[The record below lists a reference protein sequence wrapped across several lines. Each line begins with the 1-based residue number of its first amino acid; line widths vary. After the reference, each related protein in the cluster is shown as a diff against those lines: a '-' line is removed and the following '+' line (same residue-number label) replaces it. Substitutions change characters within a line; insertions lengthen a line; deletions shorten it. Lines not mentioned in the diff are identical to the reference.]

1 MTSKI
6 SRHTDSYIPY
16 RTVLPEGYL
25 CPDPEPILDG
35 MQQSPIVTEC
45 DHLLRH
51 YFETG
56 DRADV
61 LVASDGFIFYDES
74 SLNIRVN
81 PDLYITFGVDAGSVF
96 SRNGYVIWEAGKPPD
111 FALEVASEST
121 HRQDTER
128 KPGLYA
134 RIGIGEYWR
143 FDGNGGEFYGYVL
156 AGDRLV
162 DGAYQPIPITSGLDG
177 MGWSGVTVRHWA
189 CTSAENTAVS
199 GSSTQKRIAICTAS
213 EKSRPPTGRLK
224 TLYYRSR
231 PPAAKPKT
239 LYYRNRPPA
248 AKPRPKSSG

>member
-6 SRHTDSYIPY
+6 SCHTGSYIPY

-25 CPDPEPILDG
+25 CPDPEPVLDG
-35 MQQSPIVTEC
+35 MQQRPIVTEC

-51 YFETG
+51 YFGTGDRETG
-56 DRADV
+56 NRADV

-81 PDLYITFGVDAGSVF
+81 PDLYIAFGVDAGSVF
-96 SRNGYVIWEAGKPPD
+96 SRDGYVIWEAGKPPD

-134 RIGIGEYWR
+134 RIGIGEYRR

-162 DGAYQPIPITSGLDG
+162 DGAYQPIPITTGPDG
-177 MGWSGVTVRHWA
+177 MVWGYSEAFGLYLCGEYRRLRFFDPKTDSYLRSIGEEQAAHRQTQDSLSQEQA
-189 CTSAENTAVS
+189 ARREAEAEIERLRAEND
-199 GSSTQKRIAICTAS
+199 
-213 EKSRPPTGRLK
+213 RL
-224 TLYYRSR
+224 R
-231 PPAAKPKT
+231 
-239 LYYRNRPPA
+239 
-248 AKPRPKSSG
+248 G